1 MSKNPAAVAMGKL
14 GGRARAAR
22 LTAARRVEIA
32 RKGGLA
38 RAARVG
44 QTRDKKANLPVG
56 ATQ

>member
-1 MSKNPAAVAMGKL
+1 MGKL

-22 LTAARRVEIA
+22 LTAAQRVEIA

-44 QTRDKKANLPVG
+44 RECDKKDNQSVG
-56 ATQ
+56 GTQ